1 MQKNSKYVIQ
11 TVLSSVRLFCTEQSL
26 ISSFWNFCLACYTKK
41 KYNIT
46 YSENLS
52 FSLKGTILNTKIKT
66 IKNLFSNVS
75 NDFEIKFWIFLISI
89 TLQWNRKRL
98 FFSLVFHSFVTI
110 SNSLSLYNGDI
121 FLVAELLTP
130 NLCYRRFNEKVQ
142 IIGNLTTKLKINK
155 RKYHCD
161 HVSQF

>member
-142 IIGNLTTKLKINK
+142 AKIIK
-155 RKYHCD
+155 RKYHFD